1 MNTPTNSEALPRTT
15 CYPSF
20 EIMNDEKQLI
30 REGNELRCALQHMKA
45 SRNKWRA
52 CCEATI
58 ITLIIL
64 TLIHFFG

>member
-1 MNTPTNSEALPRTT
+1 
-15 CYPSF
+15 
-20 EIMNDEKQLI
+20 MNDEKQLI
-30 REGNELRCALQHMKA
+30 REGNELRCELQHMKA

-58 ITLIIL
+58 IALIIL